1 MKLETS
7 ANRSNEPSKSHLAS
21 IRCPFCNA
29 HKVEI
34 SDVIGRNMGDFGRGV
49 GEGDDARAEGLI
61 YMFAA
66 HCENCQR
73 NYRQTYPASLM
84 PLDFALPV

>member
-1 MKLETS
+1 MNLETN
-7 ANRSNEPSKSHLAS
+7 AKKFTDPGQRRMAS

-34 SDVIGRNMGDFGRGV
+34 SDITGCNLGEVGRENQEN
-49 GEGDDARAEGLI
+49 GETSAEGLI
-61 YMFAA
+61 YMFAV

>member
-1 MKLETS
+1 MNLATGPRVS
-7 ANRSNEPSKSHLAS
+7 ADPAKRWVAN

-34 SDVIGRNMGDFGRGV
+34 SEVTGCSLGDVRRGV
-49 GEGDDARAEGLI
+49 GDDGGGPGQGLI
-61 YMFAA
+61 YSFAA

-73 NYRQTYPASLM
+73 TYRQTYPASLM